1 LNVVDFGMNIQE
13 AIDAPR
19 FHHQWLPDV
28 IRYERYG
35 LSPDTLA
42 LLKQMGYVAQ
52 ESERPQGAAQGIVYN
67 AKEDLLEGG
76 ADHRA
81 PDSAAIG
88 R

>member
-1 LNVVDFGMNIQE
+1 
-13 AIDAPR
+13 
-19 FHHQWLPDV
+19 
-28 IRYERYG
+28 
-35 LSPDTLA
+35 
-42 LLKQMGYVAQ
+42 MGHPAQ
-52 ESERPQGAAQGIVYN
+52 ESERPQGAAQGVVYD